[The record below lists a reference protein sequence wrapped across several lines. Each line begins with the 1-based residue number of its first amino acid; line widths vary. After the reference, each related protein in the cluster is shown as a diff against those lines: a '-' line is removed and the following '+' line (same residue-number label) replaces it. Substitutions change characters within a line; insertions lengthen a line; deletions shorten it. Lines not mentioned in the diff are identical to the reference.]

1 MAHYLPSLNFRD
13 RKLVVKRVL
22 ELREGVYLVEGAEF
36 ASICDTNSGN
46 VYSINARARDIALRR
61 LEDPSFW
68 RRLMEMDLIV
78 EPEASRA
85 AEEPSELTTRQDISL
100 EFIWFEII
108 SSDCN
113 ERCTHCYAD
122 SMPPSYRTAMGFV
135 PLQSLARR
143 THKEPNVRLSF
154 DRWKDLIQEGSA
166 LGCKNCQFIGGE
178 PFLYKARSGETV
190 LDLAETARL
199 EGFEL
204 IEIFTN
210 ATLLTASKIGRIKEL
225 GLHIAVSLYS
235 IEPEIHDAITR
246 TPGSFKKTKQAL
258 EALKGADIPTRVE
271 VTLMRTNQET
281 VEETLRWIDTAG
293 FRHKSPDVLRPK
305 GRGHNPELTPDSEF
319 VVEYGLM
326 TEPNF
331 RADRDFLIRS
341 ITGHNCLAGKIT
353 ITETGDILPCIFS
366 RNQVIGNVTSRGLR
380 DVLVSSKLKTIWH
393 STKDNVLVCQDCEY
407 RYVCFDCRPISEA
420 MADGKADYLQAP
432 YPRCTYNPY
441 TGEWANGL
449 WKMNNDGVPFYDR
462 SVGPSIQRTIK
473 DGTNAN
479 VTPQGH

>member
-1 MAHYLPSLNFRD
+1 
-13 RKLVVKRVL
+13 VKRAF
-22 ELREGVYLVEGAEF
+22 ELREGVYLVEGTEF

-46 VYSINARARDIALRR
+46 VYSINRRAKDIALRR
-61 LEDPSFW
+61 REDPSFL
-68 RRLMEMDLIV
+68 RRLVEMDLV
-78 EPEASRA
+78 AEPEASQA
-85 AEEPSELTTRQDISL
+85 VEEPSELTTRHDISL
-100 EFIWFEII
+100 DFIWFEII

-135 PLQSLARR
+135 PLESLARAR
-143 THKEPNVRLSF
+143 PNEANARLSF
-154 DRWKDLIQEGSA
+154 DRWTDLIREGAA

-178 PFLYKARSGETV
+178 PFLYKASSGAAV

-199 EGFEL
+199 EGYEL

-210 ATLLTASKIGRIKEL
+210 ATLLTASKIRRIKEL
-225 GLHIAVSLYS
+225 RLNIAVSLYS
-235 IEPEIHDAITR
+235 IKAEIHDAITR
-246 TPGSFKKTKQAL
+246 TPGSFEKTRQAL
-258 EALKGADIPTRVE
+258 EALKRADIPTRVE

-281 VEETLRWIDTAG
+281 VEETLRWIETAG

-305 GRGHNPELTPDSEF
+305 GRGDNPELIPDSEF

-341 ITGHNCLAGKIT
+341 ISGHNCLAGKIT
-353 ITETGDILPCIFS
+353 ITESGDILPCIFS
-366 RNQVIGNVTSRGLR
+366 RNQVMGNVRSRRLQ
-380 DVLVSSKLKTIWH
+380 DVLGSSQLKMIWH

-420 MADGKADYLQAP
+420 MADGKADYLRAP

-441 TGEWANGL
+441 TGEWAKGL
-449 WKMNNDGVPFYDR
+449 WRMNDDGEPLYDR
-462 SVGPSIQRTIK
+462 SVGPCIQRTIK
-473 DGTNAN
+473 DGTKAK
-479 VTPQGH
+479 VTPEWGH